1 MARHHCRLRKFRK
14 TARLSQRELAF
25 LIGLKSQGLLS
36 EIEAGLKQPSFIVA
50 LASALVLG
58 EAVSDVFPGVFARAQ
73 RLALSRAQELHAQT
87 EPRGVRVDAASELR
101 QIIERLNQPM
111 T

>member
-36 EIEAGLKQPSFIVA
+36 EIEAGLKQPSLMVA

-58 EAVSDVFPGVFARAQ
+58 QAVSDVFPGLFARAQ
-73 RLALSRAQELHAQT
+73 RLTLSRAQELHAQT
-87 EPRGVRVDAASELR
+87 VARDIRIGSPSELGA
-101 QIIERLNQPM
+101 IIERLTQERP
-111 T
+111 